1 MATASS
7 NPDATIAWQP
17 GAVGTINI
25 RIYNTAGEL
34 VKVITT
40 ALEAGSAIWDVS
52 SAQGTPAASG
62 LYIIVLEAKS
72 NSGTIQVKKIKFA
85 VIKQARDDDVIN

>member
-1 MATASS
+1 MAAGRGG
-7 NPDATIAWQP
+7 DDKYQDIQHC
-17 GAVGTINI
+17 
-25 RIYNTAGEL
+25 GEL